1 MEIQEK
7 KCPCELLLQGLGEI
21 KTKNST
27 DLVLVI
33 ISKELG
39 LRCAGV
45 RRTAEKDKLT
55 IPAGSESPRT
65 LECDQPREINQKES
79 SPNEIEQLEE
89 EKKRDTCNS
98 IDNPP

>member
-1 MEIQEK
+1 M
-7 KCPCELLLQGLGEI
+7 
-21 KTKNST
+21 KNST
-27 DLVLVI
+27 NLVLVI

-65 LECDQPREINQKES
+65 LECET
-79 SPNEIEQLEE
+79 
-89 EKKRDTCNS
+89 KRNKS
-98 IDNPP
+98 KGN